1 MHPGLFAL
9 VTAFIVFLAVQE
21 FRQMFNQTTLTGY
34 LSYIISLF
42 FLGAVLLIYYYSS
55 LQISLLLLLFL
66 FIIVQIIAVYRSY
79 TNVKEYLTAVSFAL
93 LYIVLPLYL
102 LNVIH
107 RISLHEEV
115 FYSLAIFILIWT
127 NDTFAYLTGMAIG
140 RHKLFERIS
149 PKKSWEGFFGGL
161 IMTLAGSFLLCRVYP
176 ALGMFNWLLFG
187 LLTSIASVFGDF
199 IESII
204 KRSVHVKDSGSILP
218 GHGGIL
224 DRIDSLLLVSP
235 VIYIYLEIILK

>member
-1 MHPGLFAL
+1 MNNLLKRTLTGVAWVGIILLSLLIHPGLFAL
-9 VTAFIVFLAVQE
+9 VTAFIVFLAVKE
-21 FRQMFNQTTLTGY
+21 LRQMFNQTTQPVY
-34 LSYIISLF
+34 LGCIISLF

-55 LQISLLLLLFL
+55 IQISLLLLLFL
-66 FIIVQIIAVYRSY
+66 FIVVQIITVYRSY
-79 TNVKEYLTAVSFAL
+79 TSVKEYLTTVSFAL

-140 RHKLFERIS
+140 RHKLFARIS

-161 IMTLAGSFLLCRVYP
+161 IMTLACTIHKCERES
-176 ALGMFNWLLFG
+176 LLF
-187 LLTSIASVFGDF
+187 T
-199 IESII
+199 
-204 KRSVHVKDSGSILP
+204 
-218 GHGGIL
+218 
-224 DRIDSLLLVSP
+224 
-235 VIYIYLEIILK
+235 